1 MFASRSIAPGLMFA
15 FLLGASLGAS
25 AAPIGPGVDVF
36 AAGPTS
42 LTIPPV
48 QSPHSLA
55 IGPGL
60 PDTTVQPSPAVAP
73 DPPTVLLLGTGLVGL
88 GIAGR
93 RRQAAL
99 RR

>member
-1 MFASRSIAPGLMFA
+1 MLVSRSIAPGLILA

-25 AAPIGPGVDVF
+25 AAPIGPGLDVF
-36 AAGPTS
+36 APGPTT
-42 LTIPPV
+42 LTIPPA
-48 QSPHSLA
+48 QSLHSLA

-93 RRQAAL
+93 RRHIAL